1 MIDAASP
8 YPQYSGNFIPEAW
21 AGMILIK
28 FYDATCL
35 TEISNSD
42 YSGDVKSVGD
52 VVNIRT
58 RPTVTNSRY
67 YKGQS
72 LSHQHPDSDLVQLRV
87 DYARYFDFEVDDID
101 AYQTDI
107 NILTDWAEDASEN
120 MQVDIEKTD
129 VFSTIY
135 ADADTYNAGAT
146 AGRISGDINL
156 GVTGT
161 PLAITKTNILEV
173 LVDCRTVLNENNAP
187 RNNRWAVLP
196 AWMCGMIMKSDLK
209 DASLAGDGTSIMRN
223 GRLGTIAEFTIYDS
237 NTLYSVT
244 DTYTCYHALV
254 GQKKAMTFVSQMTK
268 MQHLKTPES
277 TFGQIIRGLNVYGF
291 KVLKDECLI
300 DLYIYNGETNA

>member
-1 MIDAASP
+1 MIDVASG
-8 YPQYSGNFIPEAW
+8 YSQYSGNFIPEVW
-21 AGMILIK
+21 AGQVLIK

-42 YSGDVKSVGD
+42 YTGEIKNVGD

-67 YKGQS
+67 YKGQA
-72 LSHQHPDSDLVQLRV
+72 LTHQHPDSDMVELRV

-101 AYQTDI
+101 VYQSDI
-107 NILTDWAEDASEN
+107 DVLSDWAEDASEN
-120 MQVDIEKTD
+120 MQIDIEKTD
-129 VFSTIY
+129 VFASIY
-135 ADADTYNAGAT
+135 ADADSDNAGT
-146 AGRISGDINL
+146 SAGAISGDIDLGATADAL
-156 GVTGT
+156 GV
-161 PLAITKTNILEV
+161 TKTNILDV

-237 NTLYSVT
+237 NTLYSVS

-254 GQKKAMTFVSQMTK
+254 GQKKALTFVAQMTK

-291 KVLKDECLI
+291 EVLKPEALV
-300 DLYIYNGETNA
+300 DLYIYNADNN